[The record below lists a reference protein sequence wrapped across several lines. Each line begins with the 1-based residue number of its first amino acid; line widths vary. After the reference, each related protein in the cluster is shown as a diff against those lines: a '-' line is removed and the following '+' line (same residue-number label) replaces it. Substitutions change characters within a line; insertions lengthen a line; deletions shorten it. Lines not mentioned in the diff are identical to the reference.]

1 MSWNNNKF
9 KACITVFQLE
19 PIEHGSGLK
28 CSISPPKLKKQ
39 KDSFCVL
46 IVPEFIPQGLGSS
59 TYQLMQRSCVHD
71 DCPVCECWKHV
82 EDGEKSKFKNV
93 IIDILTRGLTHRRET
108 RKHGAES
115 NSRIAYLWVEIITG
129 SKNVSLLLNL
139 NQLSMETDS
148 NVLCHCNKKIRIFVF
163 WKCSCLYSIRIRVE
177 YIPLDARIMCS
188 RTWWRVECS
197 KLVQDRTQE
206 R

>member
-1 MSWNNNKF
+1 MFYVTTKENKTEGF
-9 KACITVFQLE
+9 L
-19 PIEHGSGLK
+19 
-28 CSISPPKLKKQ
+28 
-39 KDSFCVL
+39 CVG
-46 IVPEFIPQGLGSS
+46 IVPAFIPQGFGSS
-59 TYQLMQRSCVHD
+59 TYHLMQGSFVHEH
-71 DCPVCECWKHV
+71 CIVCECWEHV
-82 EDGEKSKFKNV
+82 EDGEKWKFKNV
-93 IIDILTRGLTHRRET
+93 IIDILIRRLTNRRET

-129 SKNVSLLLNL
+129 SNNVSLLLNL

-148 NVLCHCNKKIRIFVF
+148 NVLCHCKKKKRIFVC

-206 R
+206 RQECYHWYAQSVI